1 MQPQQSLP
9 VSEWG
14 CCPLSKLKRW
24 WGMDWEKK
32 NDKTMIIRML
42 KKKKAS
48 LENELE
54 CVNKELKKHRVHMW
68 WNKKQNERV

>member
-1 MQPQQSLP
+1 
-9 VSEWG
+9 
-14 CCPLSKLKRW
+14 
-24 WGMDWEKK
+24 MDWEKK